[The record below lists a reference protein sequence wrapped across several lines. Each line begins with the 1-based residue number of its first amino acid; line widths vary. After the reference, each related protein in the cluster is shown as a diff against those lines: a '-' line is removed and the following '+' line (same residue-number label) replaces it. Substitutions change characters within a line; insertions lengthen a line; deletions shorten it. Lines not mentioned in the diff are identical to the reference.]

1 MAYPVRG
8 KSLFV
13 GYRVLGDD
21 VVIFDDF
28 VATKYR
34 DLMQTLGVEIS
45 NDKTHISK
53 KAFEI
58 AKRWFYKGDEISP
71 FPLNSLL
78 EDRFN
83 PYMIGANLYQAIE
96 KGWLTKS
103 NQSFPG
109 SMSLAKL
116 TSALGFNSKSRG
128 RAEPKIVDS
137 FL

>member
-1 MAYPVRG
+1 M
-8 KSLFV
+8 FV

-28 VATKYR
+28 VAAKYR
-34 DLMQTLGVEIS
+34 EIMSDLGVEIS

-58 AKRWFYKGDEISP
+58 AKRWFFQGDEISP

-83 PYMIGANLYQAIE
+83 PYVVGFNLYQAIE

-109 SMSLAKL
+109 SMSIAKL
-116 TSALGFNSKSRG
+116 TSTLGYNSQSRK
-128 RAEPKIVDS
+128 RACNKTVDA